1 VSDQSTQTEETQYVP
16 PLGSQKLTC
25 WPSRARGRQDLL
37 PAVQAFLG
45 ETKEYRW
52 KVKMLIENV
61 EEVFGDDD
69 DNDDE
74 TA

>member
-1 VSDQSTQTEETQYVP
+1 
-16 PLGSQKLTC
+16 
-25 WPSRARGRQDLL
+25 
-37 PAVQAFLG
+37 LG